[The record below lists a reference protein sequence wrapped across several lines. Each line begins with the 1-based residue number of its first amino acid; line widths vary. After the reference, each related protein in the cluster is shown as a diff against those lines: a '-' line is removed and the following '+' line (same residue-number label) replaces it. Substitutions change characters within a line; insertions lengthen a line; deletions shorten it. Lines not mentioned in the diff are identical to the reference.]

1 MSEKEDKKVSY
12 PTPTLVKLPIKA
24 IKVPEIRVSAV
35 MPEELQPLFAE
46 SVKAA
51 GVLNP
56 ISVIWDGEN
65 YVLVDGLH
73 RLLEARNKGEEE
85 ISAVVVN
92 GSIKDVMI
100 RNLQTGRLQG
110 RGKVSDEIRVIKY
123 LNEEEGMGLD
133 EIALK
138 TGYPMKRVED
148 LLSIAKADPE
158 ILEALDK
165 EELSLG
171 AALEIA
177 RIPDRDAQLTVLYQA
192 TMYRLKIKD
201 VKELVDKTIVML
213 KTKQER
219 MLEEEKKP
227 TKEEVL
233 ISCWLCEGQ
242 WRAIDMRSFILCPTC
257 AGMLFEWKARL
268 KHAKQGEAE
277 EGVGAVEE
285 EEKQDEKQGE
295 KSEKQDENE
304 LSKTS

>member
-1 MSEKEDKKVSY
+1 MSEEKSEKTSY
-12 PTPTLVKLPIKA
+12 PKPTLVKLKIKDVK
-24 IKVPEIRVSAV
+24 IPEIRVSAV
-35 MPEELQPLFAE
+35 MPEELAPLFAE

-73 RLLEARNKGEEE
+73 RLLEIRNKGEEE
-85 ISAVVVN
+85 IDAVVVN
-92 GSIKDVMI
+92 GSMRDVMI

-123 LNEEEGMGLD
+123 LNEEEQMGLD
-133 EIALK
+133 EIALR
-138 TGYPMKRVED
+138 TGYPMRRVED

-192 TMYRLKIKD
+192 VMYRLKVKD
-201 VKELVDKTIVML
+201 VKDLVDRTLIML

-219 MLEEEKKP
+219 MLEEERKP

-233 ISCWLCEGQ
+233 ISCWLCGEQ
-242 WRAIDMRSFILCPTC
+242 WRAADMRGFVLCPTC

-268 KHAKQGEAE
+268 KHAPLPSEP
-277 EGVGAVEE
+277 EGAGAVEE
-285 EEKQDEKQGE
+285 EQKQEEKQGE
-295 KSEKQDENE
+295 KVNEQAESEPLKN
-304 LSKTS
+304 S